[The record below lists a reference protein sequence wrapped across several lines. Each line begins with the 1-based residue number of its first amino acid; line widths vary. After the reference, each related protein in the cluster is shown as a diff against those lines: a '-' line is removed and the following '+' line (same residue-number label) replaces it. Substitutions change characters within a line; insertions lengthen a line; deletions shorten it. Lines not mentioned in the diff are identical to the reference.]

1 MVIMVRVESFM
12 FNIVIAIL
20 SSFPFL
26 FIASVSFTVAGINF
40 VSKFVDNIKP
50 DFWYKLAFGSL
61 NGIIAIVAETFTTSN
76 APYIIMIFVPLVT
89 VLEIMSISKN
99 PLWIYVVILGAFI
112 LNVSVIYNNVVAV
125 LEIGSFSSSQ
135 NLNSLDYRILFFSLT
150 LVVST
155 LAQLLLTKV
164 LPIREINFIVYRVDR
179 SLMLV
184 IYIYI
189 VSITLL
195 VVSFTSAPVIY
206 VVSGEEVLLRI
217 IYFEM
222 ILKDTVMLA
231 GAYVILLFCCRDAR
245 NEFAIISLKKNLQWE
260 KEFRTSTQ
268 TKAFCSYSYNATR
281 EWLEFEHPIF
291 SSYSDNPCKENYY
304 VLIQYY
310 IDMLV
315 HPEDKAKVLS
325 ELVEKDIKQ
334 KSQSK
339 LLTSQFRLNR
349 ELLLKLLDN
358 AESRELF
365 KNTSRE
371 WVWVEARDTCITDIG
386 SGDLIVYVDL
396 FNVEDMVQEK
406 EKLVSAATMDALTGL
421 NNRASAEIRI
431 QSFLSSKSK
440 DGAFFIFDLDNFK
453 QVNDT
458 HGHPEG
464 DRVLQEVARI
474 LKSIFRSE
482 DVVARLGGDEFCV
495 FAPGMVSMDA
505 VYRCVVP
512 LLERCHF
519 EYDSPEGKFVVTMS
533 IGVVLASSTDYK
545 YSTLYKYADKAL
557 YSAKEAGKNQWKLYD
572 ELCTNSIC

>member
-1 MVIMVRVESFM
+1 M
-12 FNIVIAIL
+12 FEGIIAIL

-26 FIASVSFTVAGINF
+26 FISSVSFTVVGINF

-50 DFWYKLAFGSL
+50 NFWYKLAFGSL
-61 NGIIAIVAETFTTSN
+61 NGTIAIVAETFTTSN

-89 VLEIMSISKN
+89 VLEIMSISRN

-125 LEIGSFSSSQ
+125 LGIGSPSISQ
-135 NLNSLDYRILFFSLT
+135 NLNSLDYRILIFSLS
-150 LVVST
+150 LSVSS
-155 LAQLLLTKV
+155 LAQLLLIKA
-164 LPIREINFIVYRVDR
+164 LPTRELNFIVYRVNR

-184 IYIYI
+184 IYMYI

-206 VVSGEEVLLRI
+206 VMSGEEILLRT

-260 KEFRTSTQ
+260 KEFRASTQ

-281 EWLEFEHPIF
+281 EWLEFEHPVF
-291 SSYSDNPCKENYY
+291 SSYSDNPCGENYY
-304 VLIQYY
+304 VLIQHY

-334 KSQSK
+334 KAQSK

-358 AESRELF
+358 AESQELL

-371 WVWVEARDTCITDIG
+371 WIWIEARDTCITDIS

-396 FNVEDMVQEK
+396 FNVEDKAQEK
-406 EKLVSAATMDALTGL
+406 EQLVSAATMDALTGL

-431 QSFLSSKSK
+431 QDFLSSKSK
-440 DGAFFIFDLDNFK
+440 DGAFFIVDLDNFK
-453 QVNDT
+453 RVNDT
-458 HGHPEG
+458 YGHPEG
-464 DRVLQEVARI
+464 DRVLQEVAGI
-474 LKSIFRSE
+474 LKSTFRSE
-482 DVVARLGGDEFCV
+482 DVVARLGGDEFCI
-495 FAPGMVSMDA
+495 FAPGMVSMDT
-505 VYRCVVP
+505 VCRCVTS

-519 EYDSPEGKFVVTMS
+519 EYDLPEGKFVITMS
-533 IGVVLASSTDYK
+533 IGVVFASSADYK
-545 YSTLYKYADKAL
+545 YSSLYECADKAL

-572 ELCTNSIC
+572 EPVSSSID